1 MKKIFTLFL
10 LMIALLCS
18 PLAHAD
24 GPVVVDAIY
33 DLAIAGF
40 ESADRIFVGTDGTY
54 ANRLGEVTIDG
65 DDLSA
70 VDGSVDGRALRVAT
84 QEITASGNGTADT
97 MGIYDVD
104 TTTVLAYWPITS
116 KVLASGQTY
125 SFAQID
131 PITIRDVTTTP

>member
-1 MKKIFTLFL
+1 MKKISILFL
-10 LMIALLCS
+10 LLFATTVY
-18 PLAHAD
+18 AD

-40 ESADRIFVGTDGTY
+40 ESADRVFVGTDGTY
-54 ANRLGEVTIDG
+54 ANKLGEVTIDAA
-65 DDLSA
+65 DVSA
-70 VDGSVDGRALRVAT
+70 VNGTVDGRALQIET
-84 QEITASGNGTADT
+84 QEITASGSGTADT

-116 KVLASGQTY
+116 KVLTSGQTY
-125 SFAQID
+125 SFGAVI